1 MKKLILSCL
10 FLGLTTLMLAQH
22 ETLFSRARLSG
33 AFGGPIVEIGFNNDL
48 STAAGGG
55 GGIVFSDFFIGA
67 YGVANTDFE
76 NLFDNG
82 DLDVLDMAHGGL
94 WFGFTPQ
101 SYSLLHVYASGRVGW
116 GALDIDLRDN
126 GVRYR
131 DLDKIFVLT
140 PEIGLELN
148 VTKWFR
154 VGGTIGYRWVRG
166 VEDSNFVENKDFTGA
181 ITSLTFRFGWFGNR
195 RY

>member
-1 MKKLILSCL
+1 MKRLMVILLCMGMGVVLS
-10 FLGLTTLMLAQH
+10 AQH
-22 ETLFSRARLSG
+22 ETLFGRARLSG
-33 AFGGPIVEIGFNNDL
+33 AFGAPIAEIGLGNDL
-48 STAAGGG
+48 MTAGGGG

-67 YGVANTDFE
+67 YGVAAADFDR
-76 NLFDNG
+76 LFDD
-82 DLDVLDMAHGGL
+82 DLDYLDMAHGGL
-94 WFGFTPQ
+94 WLGFTPKT
-101 SYSLLHVYASGRVGW
+101 YSLVHLYTSARIGW
-116 GALDIDLRDN
+116 GAVDIDLRDN

-154 VGGTIGYRWVRG
+154 LGGTVGYRWVRG
-166 VEDSNFVENKDFTGA
+166 IEDNSFIANDDFSGG
-181 ITSLTFRFGWFGNR
+181 ITTLSFRFGWFGNK